1 MFEDLKIIFYPDPR
15 LKKMSEPVKVFDQS
29 LRLLAGRMFELM
41 REARGVGLA
50 APQVGQN
57 VRVFVMNPTG
67 EPADDRVYVNP
78 VLTDPGAGEDEAE
91 EGCLSLPGIHVNVVR
106 SKQMRMNAY
115 DLDGRPFEEVAT
127 GFIPR
132 VWQHETDH
140 LNGTMLTDRMG
151 PVARMTHRRVLNE
164 LKEQY
169 EAANPPPP
177 PPPPRPKPKPS
188 GRREKRRS

>member
-15 LKKMSEPVKVFDQS
+15 LKKMSEPVKVFDES
-29 LRLLAGRMFELM
+29 LRALAARMLELM

-57 VRVFVMNPTG
+57 IRLFVMNPTG
-67 EPADDRVYVNP
+67 EPGNDHVYVNP
-78 VLTDPGAGEDEAE
+78 VLTDADGGEEEAE

-106 SKQMRMNAY
+106 SKHMRMNAY
-115 DLDGRPFEEVAT
+115 DLDGNPIEEVAT

-151 PVARMTHRRVLNE
+151 PVARMTHRRVLSE

-169 EAANPPPP
+169 DAANPPPP
-177 PPPPRPKPKPS
+177 PPPPKPKPKPGS
-188 GRREKRRS
+188 RREKRRS